1 MKGNKNMQIKI
12 KKAITVVL
20 AGVAVLSAIA
30 LYNLH
35 KDSQMDAY
43 ARENNCTWHY
53 DYYINKPPIC
63 K

>member
-1 MKGNKNMQIKI
+1 MTNKI

-20 AGVAVLSAIA
+20 AGVAVFSAIA
-30 LYNLH
+30 LYNYH